1 MICSA
6 NEVGAMLKKAA
17 VGLGFPVGLAAD
29 VAAAGV
35 WLSTQG
41 LDGVEAVLAGI
52 GKGFVPDFGWDAD
65 GPVIHLCEAAIGRC
79 GVSLFELLATGEI
92 EVAVVEDADSPL
104 LLIGLA
110 GVVARATGV
119 GFELSAGIGSPIAVT
134 ANAVRSPEELGGS
147 LTGRLI
153 RIVAADGAGGEALAD
168 TAPIVGIEVAEPQ
181 WSLVSELAARTNV
194 PATDLSRRAG
204 AGALLDDN
212 D

>member
-1 MICSA
+1 VICSA

-17 VGLGFPVGLAAD
+17 VGLGFPVGLATD

-52 GKGFVPDFGWDAD
+52 GQGFVPDFGWDAD

-79 GVSLFELLATGEI
+79 GVSLFELLATGEV

-119 GFELSAGIGSPIAVT
+119 GFELSAGIG
-134 ANAVRSPEELGGS
+134 
-147 LTGRLI
+147 
-153 RIVAADGAGGEALAD
+153 IVAADGAGGEAHAD

-181 WSLVSELAARTNV
+181 WALVSELAARTNV

>member
-6 NEVGAMLKKAA
+6 NEIGATLKKAA
-17 VGLGFPVGLAAD
+17 VGSGFPVGLAND

-35 WLSTQG
+35 WRSTRG

-52 GKGFVPDFGWDAD
+52 GQGFVPDFGWDAD
-65 GPVIHLCEAAIGRC
+65 GPVIHLSDAAIGRC

-92 EVAVVEDADSPL
+92 EVVVVEDADSPL

-119 GFELSAGIGSPIAVT
+119 RFELSVGTGPPISVT
-134 ANAVRSPEELGGS
+134 ASAVRSREELGGS
-147 LTGRLI
+147 LSGRSI
-153 RIVAADGAGGEALAD
+153 RIVAADGVGGEAPPD
-168 TAPIVGIEVAEPQ
+168 DAPILGIEVAEPQ
-181 WSLVSELAARTNV
+181 WALATELAARTYV
-194 PATDLSRRAG
+194 PATDVSRRAG